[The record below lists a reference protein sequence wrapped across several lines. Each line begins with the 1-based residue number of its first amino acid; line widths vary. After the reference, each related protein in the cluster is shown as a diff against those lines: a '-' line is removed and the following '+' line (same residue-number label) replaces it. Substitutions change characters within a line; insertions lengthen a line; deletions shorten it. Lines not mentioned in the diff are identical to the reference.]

1 MRLAS
6 KYAEKVSYSCL
17 HTLEEVCAMIMLR
30 SIWTIRLFLLMS
42 MLATVGNVLGAAV
55 NCTDT
60 VTTGVPEAECNALV
74 AIYDATDGAS
84 WTNSSN
90 WKTDT
95 NVATWYGVSVSTS
108 HVSIV
113 ILLNNNLVGSIPAEI
128 GNLTQ
133 LFRLDLSNNNL
144 SGVLPDAITNMTELD
159 QLELYNNA
167 LTGPLP
173 STIGNLNKLS
183 YFDASVNRI
192 SGSIPP
198 SIGALVTLKHLNLY
212 NNDLS
217 GSIPIQIGNLSSL
230 QQLNLSSNQLS
241 GSIPD
246 DMGSLI
252 MLEKL
257 LLGQNRLNGS
267 IPSNLGTL
275 NNLVE
280 LMLQNNRLNGDIP
293 PELGGLSNV
302 QELDFSNNQ
311 LTGPIPPSLGNLSS
325 LLKLYLTDNQLTDAI
340 PVKLGDLAALTNL
353 QLSGNQLEGPIPDQ
367 FSALTALQNFSV
379 QQNHLDADENGNAV
393 ISPSLQTWFNAIPT
407 KDISQQTP
415 PPIPGVTIDPVIGLV
430 TTEAGGTAN
439 FDVVLNT
446 RPTADVSVNLLSS
459 DLTEGTVNP
468 TTLVFTPV
476 NWFAQ
481 QTVTLS
487 GVDDPL
493 IDGNQDYTITS
504 TVSSGDIKYNNIAVS
519 DVSAVNADD
528 DQAGITVSPTSGLIT
543 TEAGGTAVFTVLLN
557 TQPSSD
563 VTIGLTSTNTKEG
576 TISTSSVTFNTG
588 NWNIG
593 QTVTVTGIDDA
604 INDGDQAYRVLTAPA
619 DSSDTDYKDID
630 PPDVNLINKDNDS
643 DQSTAGITVSP
654 CGGVLTTEK
663 GGTATF
669 TVVLNTQP
677 GANVT
682 LDISSSDTSE
692 GVLNPANLVTLT
704 FTPADWNQPQT
715 VTITGV
721 DDVEDDG
728 DQPYTV
734 ITHPSSSADTGYN
747 ALNPKDVR
755 ATNEDDD
762 TAGVTISPSSGLITT
777 ESGGIADFT
786 AVLDSQPTANV
797 NLNLSSSDTSEGS
810 ISPASLIF
818 TSANWNVPQTVT
830 LTGVEDLLVDGDMP
844 YSIITDPVASTDAV
858 YNGLVNPDDVSVI
871 NQDNDPEPSCSSPPA
886 DVILKT
892 GFLPGQYLCIG
903 DNSIKTN
910 AASSVIIENGAEVHL
925 HAPVVEFN
933 RTFSI
938 EDGGVLDVVTP
949 PAVP

>member
-1 MRLAS
+1 M
-6 KYAEKVSYSCL
+6 V
-17 HTLEEVCAMIMLR
+17 TPR
-30 SIWTIRLFLLMS
+30 SVLTIHLFLLVS
-42 MLATVGNVLGAAV
+42 MLATAGNALGAAV

-60 VTTGVPEAECNALV
+60 TTTGVPEAECNALV

-95 NVATWYGVSVSTS
+95 NVATWYGVSVSS
-108 HVSIV
+108 GHVSII

-128 GNLTQ
+128 GNLSQ
-133 LFRLDLSNNNL
+133 LFRLDLSDNNL
-144 SGVLPDAITNMTELD
+144 SGILPDAITNLTDLV

-167 LTGPLP
+167 FTGSIPAN
-173 STIGNLNKLS
+173 IGNLNKLS
-183 YFDASVNRI
+183 YFDASVNRF

-198 SIGALVTLKHLNLY
+198 SIGAMIPLTHLNLY
-212 NNDLS
+212 NNELS
-217 GSIPIQIGNLSSL
+217 GSIPTQIGSLSNLHL
-230 QQLNLSSNQLS
+230 LNLSSNQLS

-246 DMGSLI
+246 KLENLT

-257 LLGQNRLNGS
+257 LLGQNQLNGS
-267 IPSNLGTL
+267 IPSKLGTL
-275 NNLVE
+275 NNLVD
-280 LMLQNNRLNGDIP
+280 LKLQYNQLNGDIP
-293 PELGGLSNV
+293 PELGDLINL

-311 LTGPIPPSLGNLSS
+311 LTGPIPAALGNLSS
-325 LLKLYLTDNQLTDAI
+325 LLKLYLTDNQLTSEI
-340 PVKLGDLAALTNL
+340 PAKLGDLAALTNM
-353 QLSGNQLEGPIPDQ
+353 QLSGNQLEGSIPDQ
-367 FSALTALQNFSV
+367 FSALAALQNFFV
-379 QQNHLDADENGNAV
+379 QQNHLNADENGNAL
-393 ISPSLQTWFNAIPT
+393 ISSALQTWFTNIAN

-415 PPIPGVTIDPVIGLV
+415 APIPGVTIDPVIGLV

-446 RPTADVSVNLLSS
+446 RPTADVAVDLLSS
-459 DLTEGTVNP
+459 DPTEGTVNP

-476 NWFAQ
+476 NWFIR

-487 GVDDPL
+487 GADDSL
-493 IDGNQDYTITS
+493 IDGNQDYSVSS
-504 TVSSGDIKYNNIAVS
+504 TVSSGDSKYDSIVVT

-528 DQAGITVSPTSGLIT
+528 DQAGITVSPTSGLTT
-543 TEAGGTAVFTVLLN
+543 TEAGDTAVFTVLLN
-557 TQPSSD
+557 TQPASD
-563 VTIGLTSTNTKEG
+563 VTIGLTSTNTQEG

-604 INDGDQAYRVLTAPA
+604 IDDGDQAYRVLTSPA
-619 DSSDTDYKDID
+619 DSSDIDYKDID

-643 DQSTAGITVSP
+643 DQSTAGISVSP
-654 CGGVLTTEK
+654 CGGILTTEQ

-682 LDISSSDTSE
+682 LDISSTDTTE

-704 FTPADWNQPQT
+704 FTAADWNQPQT

-728 DQPYTV
+728 NQPYTIV
-734 ITHPSSSADTGYN
+734 THPSSSADTGYN
-747 ALNPKDVR
+747 NVDPKDVQ

-762 TAGVTISPSSGLITT
+762 TAGITVSPSGGLITT
-777 ESGGIADFT
+777 ESGGTATFT

-797 NLNLSSSDTSEGS
+797 NLNLSSSDTSEGN

-844 YSIITDPVASTDAV
+844 YSIITDPVTSADTIYD
-858 YNGLVNPDDVSVI
+858 GLVNPDDVSVI

-886 DVILKT
+886 NVVLKT

-903 DNSIKTN
+903 DNSIKTD

>member
-1 MRLAS
+1 MF
-6 KYAEKVSYSCL
+6 
-17 HTLEEVCAMIMLR
+17 IPR
-30 SIWTIRLFLLMS
+30 SIWTIRLFLLVS
-42 MLATVGNVLGAAV
+42 MLATAGNSLGAAV

-60 VTTGVPEAECNALV
+60 AVTGVPEAECNALV
-74 AIYDATDGAS
+74 AIYDATDGAN
-84 WTNSSN
+84 WTSSSN

-95 NVATWYGVSVSTS
+95 NVDSWFGIGVSSG
-108 HVSIV
+108 HVSFV
-113 ILLNNNLVGSIPAEI
+113 ILLNNNLTGSIPAGI
-128 GNLTQ
+128 GNLSQ
-133 LFRLDLSNNNL
+133 LYRLDLSNNNL
-144 SGVLPDAITNMTELD
+144 SGTLPNTIINLTELT

-173 STIGNLNKLS
+173 STIGNLNKLQR
-183 YFDASVNRI
+183 FDI
-192 SGSIPP
+192 SNNQLNGAIPTT
-198 SIGALVTLKHLNLY
+198 IETLINL
-212 NNDLS
+212 
-217 GSIPIQIGNLSSL
+217 QH
-230 QQLNLSSNQLS
+230 LNLSSNQLS
-241 GSIPD
+241 GSIPTQIGS
-246 DMGSLI
+246 MGSL
-252 MLEKL
+252 EL
-257 LLGQNRLNGS
+257 LNLSKNQLSDAIPNAMGSLAQLNYLYLGYNQLS
-267 IPSNLGTL
+267 DTIPSSLGSL
-275 NNLVE
+275 NNLLE
-280 LMLQNNRLNGDIP
+280 LMLQNNQLSGVIP
-293 PELGGLSNV
+293 PQLGSMSSLQTLYLDNNQLTGTIPSEIGILSNL
-302 QELDFSNNQ
+302 QKLNFSNNQ
-311 LTGPIPPSLGNLSS
+311 LTDNIPTALGNLTV
-325 LLKLYLTDNQLTDAI
+325 LTDMRLSVN
-340 PVKLGDLAALTNL
+340 KL
-353 QLSGNQLEGPIPDQ
+353 QGPIPDS
-367 FSALTALQNFSV
+367 FSALSNLGFFYVQN
-379 QQNHLDADENGNAV
+379 NHLDADENGNAL
-393 ISPSLQTWFNAIPT
+393 ISPTLQTWFTNIT
-407 KDISQQTP
+407 NKDISQQTP
-415 PPIPGVTIDPVIGLV
+415 APIPGVTIDPVIGLV
-430 TTEAGGTAN
+430 TTEAGGTASFN
-439 FDVVLNT
+439 VVLNT

-468 TTLVFTPV
+468 ATLVFTPV
-476 NWFAQ
+476 NWFVQ

-493 IDGNQDYTITS
+493 IDGNQGYTVSS
-504 TVSSGDIKYNNIAVS
+504 TVSSGDIKYDNITVS

-543 TEAGGTAVFTVLLN
+543 TEAGGTAIFTVLLN

-563 VTIGLTSTNTKEG
+563 VTIGLISTNTQEG

-593 QTVTVTGIDDA
+593 QTVTITGIDDA
-604 INDGDQAYRVLTAPA
+604 IDDGDQAYRVLTSPA

-643 DQSTAGITVSP
+643 DQSMAGITVSP

-682 LDISSSDTSE
+682 LDISSSDTGE

-704 FTPADWNQPQT
+704 FTAADWNQPQT

-728 DQPYTV
+728 DQPYTIV
-734 ITHPSSSADTGYN
+734 THPSSSADTGYN

-762 TAGVTISPSSGLITT
+762 TAGVTVSPSSGLITT
-777 ESGGIADFT
+777 ESGGKATFT

-818 TSANWNVPQTVT
+818 TSANWNVPQTIT

-844 YSIITDPVASTDAV
+844 YSIITDPVTSTDAV

-903 DNSIKTN
+903 DNSIKTDT
-910 AASSVIIENGAEVHL
+910 ASSVIIENGAEVHL

-938 EDGGVLDVVTP
+938 EDGGILDVVTP